1 MAAARKPQPLV
12 YEPKKRPR
20 QARAQATFDALVDA
34 AARVLVR
41 RGYAGTT
48 TNHIAEAAGVGVA
61 SLYEYFPG
69 KDAVIAQ
76 VAERIVARVMT
87 RLAASMGR
95 ILDAAPD
102 DGVRL
107 WIDAV
112 YETLL
117 AEKALVAVFVY
128 QVPYT
133 NRLPAIRAI
142 MPALVQ
148 FSEAARQR
156 AGARVRLPP
165 SRASLYLLINLVAAT
180 ILQLVLEP
188 PDDVTAGEL
197 LAALSARVQQWLE
210 GK

>member
-1 MAAARKPQPLV
+1 MARARKAQALV
-12 YEPKKRPR
+12 HEPKKLPR
-20 QARAQATFDALVDA
+20 QQRAQATFDALVDA
-34 AARVLVR
+34 TARVLVR

-61 SLYEYFPG
+61 SLYEWFPG
-69 KDAVIAQ
+69 KDALVAQ
-76 VAERIVARVMT
+76 VAGRVVTRVMQ
-87 RLAASMGR
+87 RLSTAMAG
-95 ILDAAPD
+95 ILAGDDTDAA
-102 DGVRL
+102 RR

-142 MPALVQ
+142 MPTLVQ
-148 FSEAARQR
+148 FSEAARGR
-156 AGARVRLPP
+156 AGARVKMPP
-165 SRASLYLLINLVAAT
+165 SRASLYLLINLVTAT

-188 PDDVTAGEL
+188 PDDVSAEDMLGEL
-197 LAALSARVQQWLE
+197 AARVQAWLE
-210 GK
+210 GR